1 MKHQITAIVAGLV
14 LSLTVIAAADAD
26 AEIETTKLLQAGR
39 GLDDNRTAPTTSQ
52 QLPQQQQPPNNQS
65 LGSDTTPTTDTLQHT
80 RRIKRAKAKKK
91 KQKIG
96 RVNGGKGSG
105 GGGCTPDEQRK
116 CCSKYKKPNFHM
128 ACKALG
134 CKTTKCPRF
143 YGSRIMND
151 GDSSSDSDG
160 SSSSEEELSLAQ
172 QFASGYRSESI
183 SLNDSTSASTSS
195 KDELSLAQ
203 QFATMDNDTVNFNNY
218 KNEDNEASP
227 CGESGVC
234 HSSTI
239 QRYDTLISF
248 TYQDGDI
255 VERDC
260 IMYRCRDYPYSL
272 WCTNELYVPG
282 SDNGGIAWERIGPC
296 WWWWNDSVVT
306 YMMCWYSDITCL

>member
-1 MKHQITAIVAGLV
+1 MTSPMKATKA
-14 LSLTVIAAADAD
+14 SKRAAADKARG
-26 AEIETTKLLQAGR
+26 TKRERYGERYELISNPKKRKNPDGSFLPIQPPKK
-39 GLDDNRTAPTTSQ
+39 LDDGTYKTTA
-52 QLPQQQQPPNNQS
+52 
-65 LGSDTTPTTDTLQHT
+65 
-80 RRIKRAKAKKK
+80 
-91 KQKIG
+91 
-96 RVNGGKGSG
+96 
-105 GGGCTPDEQRK
+105 PDEQRK

-134 CKTTKCPRF
+134 CKTTRCPRF
-143 YGSRIMND
+143 YGSRINRLND
-151 GDSSSDSDG
+151 GDSSSSSDG
-160 SSSSEEELSLAQ
+160 SSSEEELSLAQ
-172 QFASGYRSESI
+172 QFASGYHSESI

-195 KDELSLAQ
+195 KEELSLAQ
-203 QFATMDNDTVNFNNY
+203 QFATMDNDTVNFNND

-282 SDNGGIAWERIGPC
+282 SENGGIAWDRIGPC
-296 WWWWNDSVVT
+296 
-306 YMMCWYSDITCL
+306 L